1 LLSGAESL
9 WQRKVVIQKP
19 KTLYEVLGELAEA
32 SLPDMALA
40 IQQRKRENKKYV
52 RSEFGN
58 KLLVTQEPF
67 ESFLQALLM
76 TIDR

>member
-1 LLSGAESL
+1 M
-9 WQRKVVIQKP
+9 IQKP